1 MESGSDKP
9 RDGAGGGSD
18 GAQDRGTENRRHD
31 QPGQDAASG
40 SVGGSDRRD
49 GGGSRRGGRDRRGGK
64 RRGRRD
70 RGGRSRRRSR
80 SDRKSDVRPERE
92 DQQGADAKPERDQQ
106 MRAEREVQPTP
117 DARTEPDAQAGPD
130 ARTEPDAQAGPD
142 AKVERDEQIGS
153 DGKPEPD
160 IQATPDARP
169 EQDAQAR
176 RDAKAER
183 DEQVGPEAQSE
194 PAARGILRGT
204 PESFEMEFKGG
215 RKALFENPRN
225 IPFRAGDHAIV
236 EVDRGQ
242 DIGVIVREGSEA
254 SKKLRDKGIQGP
266 ILRRATAADTSHL
279 DELREKEAEAHRIC
293 QQCIA
298 RQSLPMKLVDVEW
311 QFDGNKIRFYFTS
324 DRRVD
329 FRKLVRDLA
338 SIFKTRIEMRQ
349 IGVRDEARR
358 LGGFGRCGRYY
369 CCRGVISDFDPVTL
383 KMVKEQHLAPGSPKI
398 SGGCGRLMCCL
409 RYERDLYSQAKKTFP
424 KIGSKGTIEGETFK
438 VIGTDIFRRTV
449 TLARKDDDPI
459 TVTLDDF
466 KNGKITAV
474 GAKDDDVQEDYWGD
488 MMSSVA
494 DDE

>member
-1 MESGSDKP
+1 MESGSMET
-9 RDGAGGGSD
+9 GNVLS
-18 GAQDRGTENRRHD
+18 
-31 QPGQDAASG
+31 
-40 SVGGSDRRD
+40 
-49 GGGSRRGGRDRRGGK
+49 
-64 RRGRRD
+64 
-70 RGGRSRRRSR
+70 
-80 SDRKSDVRPERE
+80 
-92 DQQGADAKPERDQQ
+92 
-106 MRAEREVQPTP
+106 
-117 DARTEPDAQAGPD
+117 
-130 ARTEPDAQAGPD
+130 
-142 AKVERDEQIGS
+142 
-153 DGKPEPD
+153 
-160 IQATPDARP
+160 
-169 EQDAQAR
+169 
-176 RDAKAER
+176 
-183 DEQVGPEAQSE
+183 
-194 PAARGILRGT
+194 GT

-215 RKALFENPRN
+215 RKALFGNPRN

-242 DIGVIVREGSEA
+242 DIGVIVREGDDA
-254 SKKLRDKGIQGP
+254 SRKLRDKGVLGP
-266 ILRRATAADTSHL
+266 ILRRATTGDIERLT
-279 DELREKEAEAHRIC
+279 ELREKEAEAHRIC

-409 RYERDLYSQAKKTFP
+409 RYERALYSQSKREFP
-424 KIGSKGTIEGETFK
+424 KLGTKVTIDEETYK

-449 TLARKDDDPI
+449 TLIGKEADPVK
-459 TVTLDDF
+459 VTIADF
-466 KNGKITAV
+466 KKSKITAIGTEEA
-474 GAKDDDVQEDYWGD
+474 GAVQEDYWD
-488 MMSSVA
+488 DA
-494 DDE
+494 EPIIEDDE